1 MHVSEY
7 DADDEELVEAG
18 RFVHNAV
25 LAIDAPWMPQVTA
38 HRWRMQ
44 VRYGWDQSP
53 ERHVLLTV
61 DGEPAAVADVE
72 LGEWDNRDLA
82 WIHLLVHPGHRR
94 RGVGS
99 ALLEEIRGIARVAGR
114 TKIGGS
120 WWQTAATEAFAAHH
134 GFRLASRE
142 VYRRVT
148 LAELPAGLA
157 DTAYDEA
164 EAHAGD
170 YELVRV
176 EGRAPDEL
184 LPGIAQLTAAIND
197 APLDDLDIED
207 EVFPV
212 QRIRDYEEATTE
224 SGHRLRRV
232 VVRHRE
238 TGELAGHTL
247 VAVDVESPDLAHQHD
262 TAVVRAHRG
271 HRLGLLLKADMLRW
285 LASAEPQV
293 VSVDTW
299 NAESNDRMIAVN
311 QRLGYR
317 ALGCDLA
324 FQGRLSEVAS
334 S

>member
-1 MHVSEY
+1 
-7 DADDEELVEAG
+7 LVEAG
-18 RFVHNAV
+18 RLIINAAHA
-25 LAIDAPWMPQVTA
+25 LDCPWLPHVTT
-38 HRWRMQ
+38 HRRTMD
-44 VRYGWDQSP
+44 VRYGWDSSP
-53 ERHVLLTV
+53 TRHLLAEV
-61 DGEPAAVADVE
+61 RGELVAEATVE

-99 ALLEEIRGIARVAGR
+99 ALLEETRGIARDAGR

-142 VYRRVT
+142 VYRRVI
-148 LAELPAGLA
+148 LAELPVGLA

-164 EAHAGD
+164 AAQAGD

-232 VVRHRE
+232 MARHRE
-238 TGELAGHTL
+238 TGKLAGHTL
-247 VAVDVESPDLAHQHD
+247 VAVDLESSHLAHQHD

-317 ALGCDLA
+317 PLGCDLA
-324 FQGRLSEVAS
+324 FQGRLSEVAGS
-334 S
+334 